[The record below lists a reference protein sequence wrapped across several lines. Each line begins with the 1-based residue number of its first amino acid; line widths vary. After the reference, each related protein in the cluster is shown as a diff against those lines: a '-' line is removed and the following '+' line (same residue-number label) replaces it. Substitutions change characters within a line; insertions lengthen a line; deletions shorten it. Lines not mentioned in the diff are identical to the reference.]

1 MDSQQPTLA
10 TCRSRV
16 PTDINIRSILS
27 HVWAE
32 ALVQCAQPSIL
43 DMEAEEDFEPLSSGL
58 TPLNAKLAAY
68 GESLAL
74 ERRLKRAEEERNG
87 DPQVLEDSALA
98 TRTPFARD
106 SKRSS
111 RSRRI
116 HDICALESPRTT
128 SQSRLRIRQPRRPT
142 TGDSGM

>member
-1 MDSQQPTLA
+1 LDSQQPTLA

-16 PTDINIRSILS
+16 PTDINIRSISS
-27 HVWAE
+27 HVQAE
-32 ALVQCAQPSIL
+32 ALVQCAQQSIF

-58 TPLNAKLAAY
+58 TPLSAKLAAY
-68 GESLAL
+68 DESLAL

-106 SKRSS
+106 SSRSS
-111 RSRRI
+111 WSRRI
-116 HDICALESPRTT
+116 RDIRALESPRTT
-128 SQSRLRIRQPRRPT
+128 SQSRSRILQPTYYWR
-142 TGDSGM
+142 